1 MISSPDEEQGKNR
14 NIEQLESAIAGA
26 GIERY
31 YLLDSEGNSITGGK
45 DSTLGTRVLTAMFAT
60 IFAAAETSFYEI
72 GIEDDLVVNLESQKS
87 GTLLLFKLN
96 DDMIIVLDAKKNQ
109 KQVRKFMETLKTMT
123 PVNLNKIT

>member
-1 MISSPDEEQGKNR
+1 LISSPDEEQGKNR
-14 NIEQLESAIAGA
+14 NIEQLESAIVGA

-31 YLLDSEGNSITGGK
+31 YLLDSEGNNITGDK
-45 DSTLGTRVLTAMFAT
+45 DSSLGTQVLTAMFAT

-72 GIEDDLVVNLESQKS
+72 GVEDDLVVNLESQKS

-123 PVNLNKIT
+123 PVNLNK

>member
-14 NIEQLESAIAGA
+14 NIEQLESAIVGA

-31 YLLDSEGNSITGGK
+31 YLLDSEGNNITGDK
-45 DSTLGTRVLTAMFAT
+45 DSSLGTQVLTAMFAT

-72 GIEDDLVVNLESQKS
+72 GVEDDLVVNLESQKS

-123 PVNLNKIT
+123 PVNLNK